1 MTETGASIF
10 APVLFAFFNLPEKVL
25 TEFAEN
31 AKSDRMTHSF
41 HRVKEERQVMMRNQ
55 NRRQHFAGLIQMSEI
70 RF

>member
-1 MTETGASIF
+1 MTETDALIF

-41 HRVKEERQVMMRNQ
+41 HRVKEERQIVMRDEH
-55 NRRQHFAGLIQMSEI
+55 RRQHLAGLI
-70 RF
+70 